1 MAMVMASGS
10 GAGEWAAARADEGGV
25 GVESGSVG
33 GGVER
38 VAGEVGGGGAV
49 SAPAV
54 SAPAVSAPAVSA
66 PAVVVA
72 PVAPAV
78 SPPVAVVKEEP
89 PKVDRR
95 GKMRQL
101 QDLQQELQIKQLE
114 LEGASNELLKSEQ
127 TVQVLQQE
135 LELSRKLYDIV
146 KTERDKAIEE
156 ARLASGL
163 CAQVGGF

>member
-1 MAMVMASGS
+1 MGISLRVRGALGVVMASG
-10 GAGEWAAARADEGGV
+10 AGGWAVAMADEGAV
-25 GVESGSVG
+25 GVDVEGAG
-33 GGVER
+33 TAIER
-38 VAGEVGGGGAV
+38 VSDEGGGAG
-49 SAPAV
+49 AITPAV
-54 SAPAVSAPAVSA
+54 SAPAVSAPAT
-66 PAVVVA
+66 
-72 PVAPAV
+72 PVAPTT
-78 SPPVAVVKEEP
+78 PVAAVKEEP
-89 PKVDRR
+89 VKLDRR

-114 LEGASNELLKSEQ
+114 LEGASSELLKSEQ

-135 LELSRKLYDIV
+135 LELSRKLSEIL

>member
-38 VAGEVGGGGAV
+38 VAGEVGGGG
-49 SAPAV
+49 
-54 SAPAVSAPAVSA
+54 AVSAPAVSA